1 MGDESH
7 DLAIPR
13 THASITRAHGL
24 RKTPFVVGKQDD
36 GLSTLERDEERQQV
50 DVTRLDASWVCDTGS
65 YPVQNGESRF
75 IHEALHHVGWD
86 RIPTIPYERDIRICP
101 RDNTANGQ
109 GNGGTCVCMLH
120 SEFLAFVEEMAE
132 LPARDYQSTSCVR
145 VPGSGEYVKV
155 LSNFDKNATLTSM
168 ETVTKLL
175 GHLGI
180 GDGAQKIYLSLI
192 RDGQA
197 SPRLLSQRTGI
208 TRPSVY
214 DQLKVLMTHDLVV
227 ELDIEGKAV
236 YAAGDVKR
244 LDAAVREMIEELE
257 VGRVQFEKELPA
269 LLSRTETV
277 QPKIRFFEGKEGVM
291 QLMKD
296 ILWHDHFTLHIVWPY
311 KEMLSVLGEDFLLWF
326 NERRMKRGIK
336 VASIWPH
343 ALRTSRSHIFT
354 HDGPDVERR
363 YAEKG
368 QIGKMGYLI
377 YKNKVAFVSSG
388 AEGFGFIVESTE
400 FTSLQTMHFENL
412 WQSLGKNRKG

>member
-1 MGDESH
+1 
-7 DLAIPR
+7 
-13 THASITRAHGL
+13 
-24 RKTPFVVGKQDD
+24 
-36 GLSTLERDEERQQV
+36 
-50 DVTRLDASWVCDTGS
+50 
-65 YPVQNGESRF
+65 
-75 IHEALHHVGWD
+75 
-86 RIPTIPYERDIRICP
+86 
-101 RDNTANGQ
+101 
-109 GNGGTCVCMLH
+109 MLH

-145 VPGSGEYVKV
+145 VTGSGKYVKV
-155 LSNFDKNATLTSM
+155 LSNFDKNARLARM

-180 GDGAQKIYLSLI
+180 GEGAQKIYLSLV

-197 SPRLLSQRTGI
+197 SPRMLSQRTGI
-208 TRPSVY
+208 TRTSVY

-269 LLSRTETV
+269 LLSKTETV

-296 ILWHDHFTLHIVWPY
+296 ILWHDHLTLHIVWPY
-311 KEMLSVLGEDFLLWF
+311 EEMLSVLGEEFLLWF

-343 ALRTSRSHIFT
+343 ALRASQSHIFM

-377 YKNKVAFVSSG
+377 YNNKVAFVSSG
-388 AEGFGFIVESTE
+388 AEGFGFIVESKE
-400 FTSLQTMHFENL
+400 FASLQTMHFENL
-412 WQSLGKNRKG
+412 WQSLGKNKKG